1 MKSTVI
7 PKQKPSAKEK
17 VKEVLDI
24 RDVAHAFSGAINE
37 RPRQPLILCP
47 FPVSYTHL
55 LHPVIGFRG
64 FLQGLS
70 GQERYLLPPAVVLIL
85 NRCV

>member
-7 PKQKPSAKEK
+7 PKQKPISKEK

-24 RDVAHAFSGAINE
+24 MDVAHAFSGAINE

-47 FPVSYTHL
+47 FHNDMVL
-55 LHPVIGFRG
+55 CQDLAQVKMRN
-64 FLQGLS
+64 LS
-70 GQERYLLPPAVVLIL
+70 SS
-85 NRCV
+85 